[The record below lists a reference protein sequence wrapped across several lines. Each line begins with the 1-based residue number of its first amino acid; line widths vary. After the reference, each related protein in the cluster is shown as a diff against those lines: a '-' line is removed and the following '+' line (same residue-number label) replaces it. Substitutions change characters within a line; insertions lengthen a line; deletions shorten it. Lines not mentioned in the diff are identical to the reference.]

1 MVLKRSYY
9 QAERRLFEA
18 AKRDRNPD
26 RYFEDFGARLN
37 DGDIDVRRLSL
48 RALFEEFVEDG
59 AALVRD
65 FDPRYSQSGGS
76 ARLVESAVDTS
87 AFSNITGQIV
97 YSQVLQAWNDPA
109 FIGDSLVTTIPTQ
122 FSGEKIPGISGLG
135 DEAEAI
141 AEGDEYPL
149 VGNSEEWVETPE
161 TTKRGFIVPVTKE
174 AIFFDRTGLVLQR
187 ASETA
192 RWLRINKEKRILDV
206 ALGIVNVY
214 KRNGM
219 TTAIATYGDN
229 SGSHNFDNLA
239 ATNALVDWTDIENAL
254 LLFDG
259 MTDPETG
266 EPIAVMPRQLVV
278 PSALLMTA
286 RRVVNA
292 TEIRFGDGAS
302 ATTQTIAANP
312 IGSMEILSNPWVRAR
327 TSSTSTWFIGD
338 FPRAF
343 AYMENW
349 PITSVQAP
357 VNSEM
362 EFTRDIVARFKVSE
376 RGAAAV
382 IEPRYVVRCTS

>member
-1 MVLKRSYY
+1 MLRRSYY

-26 RYFEDFGARLN
+26 RYYDDFGARISA
-37 DGDIDVRRLSL
+37 GDIDVRRLSL
-48 RALFEEFVEDG
+48 RALFEEFVSDG
-59 AALVRD
+59 AQLVRD
-65 FDPRYSQSGGS
+65 FDPRFAQSGGS

-97 YSQVLQAWNDPA
+97 YSQVLEAWQDPA
-109 FIGDSLVTTIPTQ
+109 FIGDQLCTTIPTQ
-122 FSGEKIPGISGLG
+122 FSGEKIPGVSGLG
-135 DEAEAI
+135 DEAEVVN
-141 AEGDEYPL
+141 EGGEYPL
-149 VGNSEEWVETPE
+149 VGNSEEWIETPE
-161 TTKRGFIVPVTKE
+161 TTKRGFVVPVTKE

-206 ALGIVNVY
+206 ALGVVSAY

-219 TTAIATYGDN
+219 TTAIATYNDN
-229 SGSHNFDNLA
+229 SGTHDWDNLA
-239 ATNALVDWTDIENAL
+239 ATNALVDWTDVENAM

-259 MTDPETG
+259 VTDPNTG
-266 EPIAVMPRQLVV
+266 EPISVMPRQIVV

-312 IGSMEILSNPWVRAR
+312 IGSLEIVSNPWVKAR
-327 TSSTSTWFIGD
+327 TSSATTWFLGD
-338 FPRAF
+338 FRRAF

-349 PITSVQAP
+349 PITTVQAP

-362 EFTRDIVARFKVSE
+362 EFTRDIVSRFKVSE

-382 IEPRYVVRCTS
+382 IEPRYVVKCTA

>member
-1 MVLKRSYY
+1 
-9 QAERRLFEA
+9 
-18 AKRDRNPD
+18 
-26 RYFEDFGARLN
+26 
-37 DGDIDVRRLSL
+37 
-48 RALFEEFVEDG
+48 
-59 AALVRD
+59 
-65 FDPRYSQSGGS
+65 
-76 ARLVESAVDTS
+76 
-87 AFSNITGQIV
+87 
-97 YSQVLQAWNDPA
+97 
-109 FIGDSLVTTIPTQ
+109 
-122 FSGEKIPGISGLG
+122 
-135 DEAEAI
+135 
-141 AEGDEYPL
+141 
-149 VGNSEEWVETPE
+149 
-161 TTKRGFIVPVTKE
+161 
-174 AIFFDRTGLVLQR
+174 
-187 ASETA
+187 
-192 RWLRINKEKRILDV
+192 
-206 ALGIVNVY
+206 
-214 KRNGM
+214 M

-229 SGSHNFDNLA
+229 SGSHNFDNFA

>member
-1 MVLKRSYY
+1 MLRRSYY

-26 RYFEDFGARLN
+26 RYYDDFGARISA
-37 DGDIDVRRLSL
+37 GDIDVRRLSL
-48 RALFEEFVEDG
+48 RALFEEFVSDG
-59 AALVRD
+59 AQLVRD
-65 FDPRYSQSGGS
+65 FDPRFAQSGGS

-97 YSQVLQAWNDPA
+97 YSQVLEAWQDPA
-109 FIGDSLVTTIPTQ
+109 FIGDQLCTTIPTQ
-122 FSGEKIPGISGLG
+122 FSGEKIPGVSGLG
-135 DEAEAI
+135 DEAEVVN
-141 AEGDEYPL
+141 EGGEYPL
-149 VGNSEEWVETPE
+149 VGNSEEWIETPE

-206 ALGIVNVY
+206 ALGVVSAY

-219 TTAIATYGDN
+219 TTAIATYNDN
-229 SGSHNFDNLA
+229 SGTHDWDNLA
-239 ATNALVDWTDIENAL
+239 ATNALVDWTDVENAM

-259 MTDPETG
+259 VTDPNTG
-266 EPIAVMPRQLVV
+266 EPISVMPRQIVV

-302 ATTQTIAANP
+302 ASTQTIAANP
-312 IGSMEILSNPWVRAR
+312 IGSLEIVSNPWVKAR
-327 TSSTSTWFIGD
+327 TSSATTWFLGD
-338 FPRAF
+338 FRRAF

-349 PITSVQAP
+349 PITTVQAP

-362 EFTRDIVARFKVSE
+362 EFTRDIVSRFKVSE

-382 IEPRYVVRCTS
+382 IEPRYVVKCTA

>member
-1 MVLKRSYY
+1 MLRRSYY

-26 RYFEDFGARLN
+26 RYYDDFGARISA
-37 DGDIDVRRLSL
+37 GDIDVRRLSL
-48 RALFEEFVEDG
+48 RALFEEFVSDG
-59 AALVRD
+59 AQLVRD
-65 FDPRYSQSGGS
+65 FDPRFAQSGGS

-97 YSQVLQAWNDPA
+97 YSQVLEAWQDPA
-109 FIGDSLVTTIPTQ
+109 FIGDQLCTTIPTQ
-122 FSGEKIPGISGLG
+122 FSGEKIPGVSGLG
-135 DEAEAI
+135 DEAEI
-141 AEGDEYPL
+141 VNEGGEYPL
-149 VGNSEEWVETPE
+149 VGNSEEWIETPE
-161 TTKRGFIVPVTKE
+161 TTKRGFVVPVTKE

-206 ALGIVNVY
+206 ALGVVSAY

-219 TTAIATYGDN
+219 TTAIATYNDN
-229 SGSHNFDNLA
+229 SGTHDWDNLA
-239 ATNALVDWTDIENAL
+239 ATNALVDWTDVENAM

-259 MTDPETG
+259 VTDPNTG
-266 EPIAVMPRQLVV
+266 EPISVMPRQIVV

-312 IGSMEILSNPWVRAR
+312 IGSLEIVSNPWVKAR
-327 TSSTSTWFIGD
+327 TSSATTWFLGD
-338 FPRAF
+338 FRRAF

-349 PITSVQAP
+349 PITTVQAP

-362 EFTRDIVARFKVSE
+362 EFTRDIVSRFKVSE

-382 IEPRYVVRCTS
+382 IEPRYVVKCTA